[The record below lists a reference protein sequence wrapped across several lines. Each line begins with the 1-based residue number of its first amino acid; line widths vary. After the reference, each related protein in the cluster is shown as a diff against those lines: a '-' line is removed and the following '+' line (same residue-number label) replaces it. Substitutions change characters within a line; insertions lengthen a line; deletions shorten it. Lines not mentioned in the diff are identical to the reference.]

1 MKLTSLIDV
10 YETLNGIKNNTDDA
24 FEIIMTPEEIKASRR
39 CIDEMIRL
47 GG

>member
-10 YETLNGIKNNTDDA
+10 YESLNGIKNGTDDA
-24 FEIIMTPEEIKASRR
+24 FKIVMTDDEIKASRR